1 MTNLRDKKN
10 IIFDLG
16 NVVIDINLNITF
28 QRFKELGFTVKGDFW
43 DMFRQSSFFKEFEE
57 GTISKEEFIAQILQK
72 MPKNVTYKQ
81 VVDAWNALILDYKP
95 ERIETILKLR
105 NTHKVYLLSNTN
117 ELHIE
122 KCGDNVPLVGSLDKL
137 FDKVYYSHTMKMS
150 KPNENIFAALLSDA
164 GIMASETLFLDDSP
178 ANVATAEKLGIES
191 WLVEYPDQWV
201 PKMNALIEE

>member
-1 MTNLRDKKN
+1 MTNLRGKKN

>member
-28 QRFKELGFTVKGDFW
+28 QRFKELGFTIKGDFW